1 MTGVQT
7 CALPIFNVSDNT
19 ASVTCTTEENKSPK
33 AYRVGDVKGPL
44 TIATAKL
51 PEILGSDGK
60 PDTKATRPIESIV
73 LLDRGHAYSE
83 TPKVVIRSLEGGKGP
98 KGSGATAIA
107 VMKDESPSYELPAE
121 ATDSKEAFLQT
132 IMDERAREL
141 CFEGWRRLDLKRW
154 HNLVEVLQATRDD
167 GRNAKGVN
175 GAQLDYIMTP
185 GNNVSDVHYYLPIPS
200 GEIML
205 NPELKQNEGW

>member
-1 MTGVQT
+1 
-7 CALPIFNVSDNT
+7 
-19 ASVTCTTEENKSPK
+19 
-33 AYRVGDVKGPL
+33 
-44 TIATAKL
+44 
-51 PEILGSDGK
+51 
-60 PDTKATRPIESIV
+60 
-73 LLDRGHAYSE
+73 
-83 TPKVVIRSLEGGKGP
+83 
-98 KGSGATAIA
+98 
-107 VMKDESPSYELPAE
+107 MKDESPSYELPAE

-205 NPELKQNEGW
+205 NPELKQNGGW